1 MKSIFKFSYFINF
14 TLIFFIIYLIYH
26 TIHGQYNIQNYLIH
40 KFEKKLFED
49 FHYNLKQKSTSVN
62 LDILAIHNNNADMI
76 DEIEKRNNPA
86 PRGGEIVIKI
96 D

>member
-14 TLIFFIIYLIYH
+14 TLIFFTIYLIYH

-62 LDILAIHNNNADMI
+62 LDILAIRNDNADMI
-76 DEIEKRNNPA
+76 DEIDKRNNPA
-86 PRGGEIVIKI
+86 PRDGEIVIKI

>member
-14 TLIFFIIYLIYH
+14 TLIFLIIYLIYH

-49 FHYNLKQKSTSVN
+49 FYYNLKQKSTLVN
-62 LDILAIHNNNADMI
+62 LDILAIRNDNIDML
-76 DEIEKRNNPA
+76 DEIDKRINPT
-86 PRGGEIVIKI
+86 PRNGEIVIKI